1 MVFNIRCVRNS
12 NLAHSLRQMNC
23 NPDAGSFLT
32 AQPWPARS
40 LLRRPSIFANR
51 ASTLAKFLTD
61 CSGIAQHFTRAGPF
75 SNVPTC
81 YNKPRSPVDLC
92 PYRIASCARV
102 IGILERITITI
113 GRRISG
119 QRSLTRLPHSA
130 TRLSQHRPGAS
141 TAHTL
146 TTLPFSR
153 LFAIHPPS
161 PDGTPFAHIFLK
173 RPIHV
178 IGISSIRRLPCLF
191 LNGCRVT

>member
-1 MVFNIRCVRNS
+1 MFNIRCVRNS
-12 NLAHSLRQMNC
+12 NFAHSSRQMKC

-32 AQPWPARS
+32 AQPCPARS
-40 LLRRPSIFANR
+40 LWRRPSIFANR

-61 CSGIAQHFTRAGPF
+61 CSRIAQHFTRAGPF

-81 YNKPRSPVDLC
+81 YNRPRSPVDLC

-102 IGILERITITI
+102 IGIHERITVTI

-141 TAHTL
+141 TAHPL

-153 LFAIHPPS
+153 LFATHQLS
-161 PDGTPFAHIFLK
+161 QDGTPFAHIIFK
-173 RPIHV
+173 RPIHILV
-178 IGISSIRRLPCLF
+178 FHLSG
-191 LNGCRVT
+191 GCHAYS